1 MTISTQGWL
10 DNSVM
15 ATVVTE
21 GLLRELARFR
31 ATNGCAISIY
41 VDFDPAAAAT
51 IPAEKSKFHSR
62 VDEAK
67 KAADARARERGREC
81 RYALEADFER
91 LKAWGDESFDR
102 DGARAL
108 AVFASSADDL
118 FRIVPL
124 VEPVV
129 DGWEVGPELWI
140 APLAG
145 HVGAGTGALV
155 ASVSRERGVVYRLH
169 GGRLEEIVDD
179 SDHVPGQHD
188 QGGWS
193 QARYQ
198 RHIENIVL
206 HHLKAVS
213 EDLDK
218 TVHNRRPHLV
228 IVAPEELRSE
238 IESALSQEVRETI
251 VGWASAEAHVNETEL
266 LQIVRP
272 LLDQARAREDEATLE
287 HWQQERGRGGRAA
300 GGWKQTLEAASD
312 ERIDVLLV
320 SEGARH
326 QAWTCPQDGRVYA
339 DGGKCPLDGTKLE
352 PRDDAVDLA
361 IHHTVLHG
369 GTVVRFGA
377 GALDDADGIGALLRY

>member
-1 MTISTQGWL
+1 
-10 DNSVM
+10 M

-21 GLLRELARFR
+21 GLLRELAGFR
-31 ATNGCAISIY
+31 AANGCAVSIY
-41 VDFDPAAAAT
+41 VDFDPSAAAT
-51 IPAEKSKFHSR
+51 VPAEKSKFHSR

-67 KAADARARERGREC
+67 KAAAARARERGREC

-91 LKAWGDESFDR
+91 LKAWGDEDFDR

-124 VEPVV
+124 VEPVA

-145 HVGAGTGALV
+145 QLGAGEGALV
-155 ASVSRERGVVYRLH
+155 AVVSRERGLLYRLH
-169 GGRLEEIVDD
+169 EGRLEEIADDTVD
-179 SDHVPGQHD
+179 VPGQHD

-206 HHLKAVS
+206 RHLKSVG
-213 EDLDK
+213 EEIDK

-228 IVAPEELRSE
+228 IVAPEEMRGE
-238 IESALSQEVRETI
+238 IESTLSHEARESI
-251 VGWASAEAHVNETEL
+251 VGWATADAHANEVEL
-266 LQIVRP
+266 LHIVRP
-272 LLDQARAREDEATLE
+272 LLDEARAREDEATLE
-287 HWQQERGRGGRAA
+287 RWQAERGRGGRAA

-312 ERIDVLLV
+312 ERIEVLLV
-320 SEGARH
+320 GEGARH
-326 QAWTCPQDGRVYA
+326 QAWSCPKCGRVYA

-352 PRDDAVDLA
+352 SRDDAVDLA

-369 GTVVRFGA
+369 GSFVRFGA
-377 GALDDADGIGALLRY
+377 GALADADGIGAILRF